1 MKTLEQELR
10 TTDRAII
17 VYSKMRGWGVTTRE
31 GADWVHIA
39 WRQSFTEAWEACFLR
54 DIELSEQE
62 LASLVQIEKKG
73 PFKLDADG
81 AKFSAHEWW
90 PANKSS
96 INGWL
101 RGGLL

>member
-10 TTDRAII
+10 STTRAIVI
-17 VYSKMRGWGVTTRE
+17 YHKKRGWGVTTKE
-31 GADWVHIA
+31 GASWGEIA
-39 WRQSFTEAWEACFLR
+39 WKSSFQEAWKTCFNR

-62 LASLVQIEKKG
+62 AVSLTRIEKKG
-73 PFKLDADG
+73 PFKASVDG
-81 AKFSAHEWW
+81 KFSAHEWW
-90 PANKSS
+90 PASQYS